1 MLQHTDPGLHAARR
15 ARYLVA
21 LGSDAALLASP
32 PHHHRNADTEY
43 RYRQASDLFYLTGW
57 EDPEAVA
64 LFRPGAEQ
72 PFILFVQPRDPEREV
87 WTGRREG
94 VEGAVDR
101 YGADVAYP
109 IAELPSRLGALLFGY
124 STLHC
129 RPGEDAA
136 LDRTLFTA
144 VRGMARPAA
153 RNGGEIPWR
162 YVDAGRLVGELRLR
176 KEPAELDLLREA
188 ARISCEAHRLAMGAG
203 RAGVHEYEIEAIVD
217 GWFRRNGGNGPGY
230 TTIVGGGAN
239 ACILHYVTNRDALRP
254 GWRGHGLGS
263 RLLAG
268 VLERMLAAGTL
279 RVALAVASNN
289 HRAIGVYR
297 TKFGFRHEGI
307 LENEFNT
314 GQAYHLL
321 RLELAD
327 WAASR
332 AANGSVAGS
341 ASE

>member
-1 MLQHTDPGLHAARR
+1 MLQHVRCAIRRDAREPVEIES
-15 ARYLVA
+15 APMERY
-21 LGSDAALLASP
+21 
-32 PHHHRNADTEY
+32 H
-43 RYRQASDLFYLTGW
+43 LTRS
-57 EDPEAVA
+57 
-64 LFRPGAEQ
+64 FNS
-72 PFILFVQPRDPEREV
+72 
-87 WTGRREG
+87 EG
-94 VEGAVDR
+94 FELT
-101 YGADVAYP
+101 
-109 IAELPSRLGALLFGY
+109 IAEVSEHEANLLPVL
-124 STLHC
+124 T
-129 RPGEDAA
+129 
-136 LDRTLFTA
+136 
-144 VRGMARPAA
+144 
-153 RNGGEIPWR
+153 
-162 YVDAGRLVGELRLR
+162 
-176 KEPAELDLLREA
+176 ELDLLSYAEPTFSRYTLGGLMRFG
-188 ARISCEAHRLAMGAG
+188 RIYVIRADELVIGAC
-203 RAGVHEYEIEAIVD
+203 HT
-217 GWFRRNGGNGPGY
+217 FRSFSD
-230 TTIVGGGAN
+230 
-239 ACILHYVTNRDALRP
+239 RDEMVIFNMALRP